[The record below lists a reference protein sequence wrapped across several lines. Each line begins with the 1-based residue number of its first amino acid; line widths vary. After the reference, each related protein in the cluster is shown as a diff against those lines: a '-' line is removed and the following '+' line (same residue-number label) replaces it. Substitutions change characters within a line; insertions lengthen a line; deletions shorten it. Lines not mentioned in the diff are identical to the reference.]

1 MCVIGLSVNDN
12 KECNGRLPTHIHTTT
27 PTKYRT
33 WIRTRDIETRS
44 KSPFSRSSP
53 DPGVA
58 DGIQIDAMAIW
69 MTTRIVVV
77 IVTMVM

>member
-12 KECNGRLPTHIHTTT
+12 KECNGRLPTHIQPHQ
-27 PTKYRT
+27 PYRT

-53 DPGVA
+53 DSGVA